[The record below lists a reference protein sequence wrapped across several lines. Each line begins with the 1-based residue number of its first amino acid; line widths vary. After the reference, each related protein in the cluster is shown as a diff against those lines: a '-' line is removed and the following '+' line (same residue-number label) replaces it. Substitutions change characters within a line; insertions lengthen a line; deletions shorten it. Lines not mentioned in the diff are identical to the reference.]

1 MHLSYEPSYESLRG
15 EVRAFLAERWRP
27 SGAPAG
33 GKTPPEE
40 IAFRREGIARGYVCR
55 RFPRRYG
62 GSEQPTD
69 VRAEAILQEEYARA
83 GAPREAFG
91 VGPAMLAPTL
101 LEHGSEELKQ
111 RFLPG
116 TLDGSLRWCQ
126 GYSEP
131 GAGSDLASLTSRA
144 ERDGDE
150 WRITGHKI
158 WTSSAQ
164 IADYLFGLFRCNPQS
179 QRHAGL
185 AYLLVDMRQPEI
197 RVRPLRQLTG
207 GSEFNE
213 VFFDGARTPLAW
225 TVGEPGRGWE
235 VSRSTLRHER
245 DLLGHPR
252 RLRESFDALVD
263 LARETAARSSAR
275 ALGDGALRQRLA
287 ELEGYVLA
295 QECSGWRQLSAAARG
310 EESSTRLAVLMNKLY
325 STQTQLRLTRLATE
339 LLGGDALLAPSETE
353 RGPQATPASPA
364 TWTAQH
370 WLAIATAIA
379 GGSSNIQRNLI
390 GERGLG
396 LPRDR
401 VSTSERS
408 GGARRG

>member
-1 MHLSYEPSYESLRG
+1 MRLGYEPRYEALRAA
-15 EVRAFLAERWRP
+15 VRDFLAGRWTPPR
-27 SGAPAG
+27 AAEAG
-33 GKTPPEE
+33 GATPASE

-55 RFPRRYG
+55 GFPRRYG
-62 GSEQPTD
+62 GSEQPLD
-69 VRAEAILQEEYARA
+69 LRAEAILQHEYARA

-101 LEHGSEELKQ
+101 LEHGSEEQKQ

-131 GAGSDLASLTSRA
+131 GAGSDLASLASTATRA
-144 ERDGDE
+144 GDS
-150 WRITGHKI
+150 WVLHGHKL

-164 IADYLFGLFRCNPQS
+164 LADFMFGLFRSDPGS
-179 QRHAGL
+179 ARHAGL
-185 AYLLVDMRQPEI
+185 SYLLIDMRQPGI

-213 VFFDGARTPLAW
+213 VFFDGARTPLRL
-225 TVGEPGRGWE
+225 TVGAAGEGWQ

-252 RLRESFDALVD
+252 RLRESFDALLA
-263 LARETAARSSAR
+263 LARETRARGAAPAR
-275 ALGDGALRQRLA
+275 RDGALRQRLA
-287 ELEGYVLA
+287 ELEARVLA
-295 QECSGWRQLSAAARG
+295 QECSGWRQLTAAARG
-310 EESSTRLAVLMNKLY
+310 DESDTRLAVLVNKLY
-325 STQTQLRLTRLATE
+325 STQTQLRLTQLATE
-339 LLGGDALLAPSETE
+339 LLGGDALLAPGAAE
-353 RGPQATPASPA
+353 RGPAQAPSSPGA
-364 TWTAQH
+364 WTAQH
-370 WLAIATAIA
+370 WLAIASAIA

-401 VSTSERS
+401 LPR
-408 GGARRG
+408 

>member
-1 MHLSYEPSYESLRG
+1 MRLGYEPRHEALRA
-15 EVRAFLAERWRP
+15 EVRSFLAERWRP
-27 SGAPAG
+27 VDAPAG
-33 GKTPPEE
+33 GATPPQE
-40 IAFRREGIARGYVCR
+40 IAFRRDGIALGYVCR
-55 RFPRRYG
+55 RFPKRYG

-83 GAPREAFG
+83 NAPREAFG

-144 ERDGDE
+144 SRDGGD
-150 WRITGHKI
+150 WVLHGHKI
-158 WTSSAQ
+158 WTSSAHL
-164 IADYLFGLFRCNPQS
+164 ADYLFGLFRCDPS
-179 QRHAGL
+179 SRRHAGL
-185 AYLLVDMRQPEI
+185 AYLIVDMRQPGI
-197 RVRPLRQLTG
+197 RVLPLRQLTG
-207 GSEFNE
+207 GREFNE

-225 TVGEPGRGWE
+225 TVGAPGRGWE

-252 RLRESFDALVD
+252 RLRESFDALVA
-263 LARETAARSSAR
+263 LAREREAAPGRR
-275 ALGDGALRQRLA
+275 ALAHGPLRQQLA
-287 ELEGYVLA
+287 ELEGHVLA
-295 QECSGWRQLSAAARG
+295 QECSGWRQLTAAARG
-310 EESSTRLAVLMNKLY
+310 DEASTRLAVLMNKLCA
-325 STQTQLRLTRLATE
+325 TQTQLRLTRLATE
-339 LLGGDALLAPSETE
+339 LLGGDALLAPGDAE
-353 RGPQATPASPA
+353 RGPQAKPAAPA
-364 TWTAQH
+364 AWTAQH
-370 WLAIATAIA
+370 WLALATAIA

-401 VSTSERS
+401 DGTRERP
-408 GGARRG
+408 